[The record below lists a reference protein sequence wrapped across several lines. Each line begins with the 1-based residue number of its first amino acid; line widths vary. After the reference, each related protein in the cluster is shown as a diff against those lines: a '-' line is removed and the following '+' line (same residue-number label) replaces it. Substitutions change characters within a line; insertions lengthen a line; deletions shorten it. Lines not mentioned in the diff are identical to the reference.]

1 MKYTKALLTAGL
13 ALALAAPVAVANATT
28 TTKHRHHR
36 HSINH
41 RERNQQKRIGQ
52 GLQSGQ
58 LTPKEAAKLENKE
71 NRIENREAR
80 MRASGGKFT
89 PGERNAIQHQLNN
102 ESKDIYRQK
111 HDAQQQH

>member
-1 MKYTKALLTAGL
+1 
-13 ALALAAPVAVANATT
+13 
-28 TTKHRHHR
+28 
-36 HSINH
+36 
-41 RERNQQKRIGQ
+41 
-52 GLQSGQ
+52 
-58 LTPKEAAKLENKE
+58 
-71 NRIENREAR
+71 